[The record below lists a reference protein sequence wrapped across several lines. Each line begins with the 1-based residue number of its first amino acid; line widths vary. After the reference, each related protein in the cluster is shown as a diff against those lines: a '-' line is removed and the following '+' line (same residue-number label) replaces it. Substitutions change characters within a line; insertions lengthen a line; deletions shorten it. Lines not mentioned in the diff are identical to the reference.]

1 MKKAVFLDLEGT
13 LGGDGFGD
21 ILSFSFY
28 PSAIPAIKMLN
39 EAELLA
45 IVVTNQ
51 SHISR
56 GDFTYQ
62 DFESRMDDLKR
73 ELAEHRAKLDAFYC
87 CPHTHEDKCLCRK
100 PLPGMIIQA
109 QKDFDIE
116 LSESYMVG
124 DTGAWDMVLARS
136 VGCKAILVRTGLGE
150 GSLGDY
156 RHEWADIEPDFV
168 AEDVLEAVRWIVG
181 IDSAV

>member
-1 MKKAVFLDLEGT
+1 MKKAVFLDMEGT

-21 ILSFSFY
+21 ILTFSFY
-28 PSAIPAIKMLN
+28 PFAIPAIKLLN

-45 IVVTNQ
+45 IVITNQ
-51 SHISR
+51 IHISR

-62 DFESRMDDLKR
+62 DFEKRMDDLKR
-73 ELAEHRAKLDAFYC
+73 QLAEHGAKLDAFYC
-87 CPHTHEDKCLCRK
+87 CPHTSEDKCSCRK
-100 PLPGMIIQA
+100 PLPGMIVQA

-136 VGCKAILVRTGLGE
+136 VSCKAILVRTGLGE

-156 RHEWADIEPDFV
+156 RHEWAEIEPDFV
-168 AEDVLEAVRWIVG
+168 AEDVLEAVKWIVD
-181 IDSAV
+181 INSAI

>member
-73 ELAEHRAKLDAFYC
+73 QLTERGAKLDAFYC